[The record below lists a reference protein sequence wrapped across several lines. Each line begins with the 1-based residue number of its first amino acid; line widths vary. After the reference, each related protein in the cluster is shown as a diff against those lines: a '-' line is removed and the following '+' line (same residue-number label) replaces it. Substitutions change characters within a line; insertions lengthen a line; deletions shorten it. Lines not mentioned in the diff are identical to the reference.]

1 MPNLIWLLAVPP
13 ALWAGLTLISFARRA
28 AQSAD
33 QRRAIARRARLE
45 RARIERSEFRAHLR
59 EVRRG

>member
-1 MPNLIWLLAVPP
+1 MPTELWLLAAPP
-13 ALWAGLTLISFARRA
+13 ALWAALSLLGVARRSL
-28 AQSAD
+28 QGAD
-33 QRRAIARRARLE
+33 TRRAIARRARTE